1 MFYIGIDLGTSTAK
15 LLLVDEEGQVRKI
28 VTRPSWDIILGVL
41 IFDKLVDLGSARG
54 NFDRRT
60 RRPW

>member
-15 LLLVDEEGQVRKI
+15 LLLVDEEGQVRNI

-41 IFDKLVDLGSARG
+41 IFDKLVDLGSAGG